1 MKFFCLLLCASLVSI
16 FSQDSRM
23 QLVSHKWKQVGIK
36 SFGKKYQAVNAS
48 EKVMILD
55 RNGSYEETLY
65 GQMKIKG
72 HWKFNQD
79 STRLAF
85 EVFEYNGVKVPGGYL
100 DKMLPTDSIMRL
112 TKDTLIYASLA
123 YHGPKKVY
131 GHTDW
136 YFVREK

>member
-1 MKFFCLLLCASLVSI
+1 MHLACH
-16 FSQDSRM
+16 Q
-23 QLVSHKWKQVGIK
+23 WKQVGIK
-36 SFGKKYQAVNAS
+36 SFGKKYQAVSAS
-48 EKVMILD
+48 EKVMTLD
-55 RNGSYEETLY
+55 RSGTYEETLY

-72 HWKFNQD
+72 RWKFNQD

-85 EVFEYNGVKVPGGYL
+85 EVSEYNGTKVPGGYL
-100 DKMLPTDSIMRL
+100 DKMIPTDSVMKL

-123 YHGPKKVY
+123 YYGPKKVY